1 MRSGLAGCK
10 GIVLDIDGTICSL
23 SRGIGELYSEALR
36 SVGVNNDVSALERAA
51 RKVWPEFESEYLNSK
66 EEHRTTDERERSVWL
81 SYAQRVLGE
90 AGISEAED
98 AAVVQTI
105 YDSFAFG
112 STRRLEDGVVDFLN
126 RARSDGVRV
135 FAATNNDERSRKV
148 LSDLGVSGL
157 LDEIFTAGQLGW
169 KKPSHRFFEEITA
182 RVRLEP
188 GDLAHVGNNLLL
200 DVEAAKRSGWRAI
213 LYTAK
218 VVNGVQQV
226 KSFHELSN
234 LLS

>member
-1 MRSGLAGCK
+1 MGSDLFGCK
-10 GIVLDIDGTICSL
+10 GVVLDIDGTICSL

-169 KKPSHRFFEEITA
+169 KKPSHRFFEEIAA
-182 RVRLEP
+182 RVGLEP
-188 GDLAHVGNNLLL
+188 GDLAHVGNNPLL

-213 LYTAK
+213 LYTPK
-218 VVNGVQQV
+218 SISGVPQA
-226 KSFHELSN
+226 KSFRELLN
-234 LLS
+234 LLG